1 MLRALRED
9 LITGAAQSSLPLLK
23 GRRARWLPNVAIVA
37 CALWLVWSESDHLM
51 YAVHVPESLAYA
63 LAIAETVP
71 LMLAMSR
78 PIVAWWMSIAASTL
92 VSLIEVLTSWA
103 PWPQERLL
111 THLGVLILAALRVR
125 PRTMA
130 GLWLLSMM
138 WAGLLHLQ
146 ILASGRDGFRY
157 DLTFMGVLSA
167 TVMIVI
173 ASLRGRTEARR
184 QLVAQTHMTAAERS
198 RRTVLEERTR
208 IARELHDVVAHHMS
222 VIAIQ
227 AEAAPYRVPDP
238 PDALV
243 TSFAAIR
250 ENAVQALSELRRVL
264 GVLRAEGLEDSDREQ
279 PQPTLARLDELVANA
294 RAAGLAV
301 DTTVTGVPQTLPHGV
316 ELSAF
321 RILQE
326 ALSNAM
332 RHAPGSTVLVEV
344 AYVLGGVGLRV
355 LNGPPGAPPVS
366 DKPGTGHGVL
376 GMRERASMLRGEL
389 EAGPTPDGG
398 YQVTAFL
405 PTGWR
410 TAETEDA

>member
-1 MLRALRED
+1 
-9 LITGAAQSSLPLLK
+9 
-23 GRRARWLPNVAIVA
+23 
-37 CALWLVWSESDHLM
+37 
-51 YAVHVPESLAYA
+51 
-63 LAIAETVP
+63 
-71 LMLAMSR
+71 
-78 PIVAWWMSIAASTL
+78 
-92 VSLIEVLTSWA
+92 
-103 PWPQERLL
+103 
-111 THLGVLILAALRVR
+111 
-125 PRTMA
+125 
-130 GLWLLSMM
+130 
-138 WAGLLHLQ
+138 
-146 ILASGRDGFRY
+146 
-157 DLTFMGVLSA
+157 
-167 TVMIVI
+167 
-173 ASLRGRTEARR
+173 
-184 QLVAQTHMTAAERS
+184 MTAEERS

-264 GVLRAEGLEDSDREQ
+264 GVLRADGLEESDPEQ
-279 PQPTLARLDELVANA
+279 PQPTLARLDELVSNA
-294 RAAGLAV
+294 CAAGLAV
-301 DTTVTGVPQTLPHGV
+301 DTTVTGVPQPLPHGV

-332 RHAPGSTVLVEV
+332 RHAPGSHVLVEV

-355 LNGPPGAPPVS
+355 MNGPPGAPPVEG
-366 DKPGTGHGVL
+366 KPGTGHGVL
-376 GMRERASMLRGEL
+376 GMRERASMLRGAL

-405 PTGWR
+405 PTDPR
-410 TAETEDA
+410 TAESEDA